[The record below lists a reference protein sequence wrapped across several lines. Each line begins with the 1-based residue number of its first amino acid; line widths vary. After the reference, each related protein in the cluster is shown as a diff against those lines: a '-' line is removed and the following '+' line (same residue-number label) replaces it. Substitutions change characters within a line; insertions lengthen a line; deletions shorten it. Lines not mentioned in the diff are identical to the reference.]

1 MPQPLVVVDGR
12 GGLPDEISRQL
23 RLTGAARVHGGPFAA
38 DAAEALLATSPR
50 ERPAAVVLV
59 AARTVA
65 VEATAPWHRAGI
77 AHLPV
82 TCDGQVATVG
92 PLVAPGVGACWRCHA
107 LTAHD
112 LDAVGA
118 LPGSRLALDPVAL
131 PPGGLGVLTA
141 AVTATVVLGAV
152 AGATRL
158 VGVSTELEAA
168 GPTVTHR
175 HWERHP
181 MCPDCAPPPVRQR
194 AAVAAG
200 SGARAPLSGGHDTMA
215 G

>member
-1 MPQPLVVVDGR
+1 MPQPLIVVDGR

-23 RLTGAARVHGGPFAA
+23 RLSDAARVHGGPFAA
-38 DAAEALLATSPR
+38 DAAEALLMASPR
-50 ERPAAVVLV
+50 DRPAAVVLV
-59 AARTVA
+59 AAHTVT
-65 VEATAPWHRAGI
+65 VEATAPWQRAGVL
-77 AHLPV
+77 HLPV
-82 TCDGQVATVG
+82 TCDGLTSTIG
-92 PLVAPGVGACWRCHA
+92 PLVAPGLGACWRCCA

-118 LPGSRLALDPVAL
+118 LPTGRLTIDPVAL

-141 AVTATVVLGAV
+141 AVTATVVLAGV

-158 VGVSTELEAA
+158 VGVSTEIDVA

-175 HWERHP
+175 HWDRHP
-181 MCPDCAPPPVRQR
+181 LCAGCPP
-194 AAVAAG
+194 
-200 SGARAPLSGGHDTMA
+200 SGVPSPLSEGHDTMA

>member
-1 MPQPLVVVDGR
+1 MPQPLIVVDGR

-38 DAAEALLATSPR
+38 DAAEALLSVSPR
-50 ERPAAVVLV
+50 DRPAAVVLV
-59 AARTVA
+59 DNHTVT
-65 VEATAPWHRAGI
+65 VEATAPWQRAGVL
-77 AHLPV
+77 HLPV
-82 TCDGQVATVG
+82 TCDGRTGTIG
-92 PLVAPGVGACWRCHA
+92 PLVVPGLGGCWRCHA

-112 LDAVGA
+112 LDAVGG
-118 LPGSRLALDPVAL
+118 PRDGRLTLDPVAL

-141 AVTATVVLGAV
+141 AVTATVVLAGL

-158 VGVSTELEAA
+158 AGVSTEIEVD

-181 MCPDCAPPPVRQR
+181 LCSDCPPSATPSSTWR
-194 AAVAAG
+194 
-200 SGARAPLSGGHDTMA
+200 GHDTMA